1 MALEYTPTK
10 WADGQG
16 GGTPLTAARLN
27 NIENQV
33 NALTALLAQPE
44 NMTTIKAT
52 APANIEI
59 YAKRVGNIVQMNVYV
74 KGAVTIKAW
83 STVTVDATIPEGWRP
98 ISDFSLMGIGP
109 EGTSV
114 NLGDDGT
121 VGLQNNN
128 SAGTSVTIAA
138 NNVTTLY
145 AGSYA
150 IQP

>member
-1 MALEYTPTK
+1 
-10 WADGQG
+10 
-16 GGTPLTAARLN
+16 
-27 NIENQV
+27 
-33 NALTALLAQPE
+33 
-44 NMTTIKAT
+44 MTTIKAT

-59 YAKRVGNIVQMNVYV
+59 YAKRVGNIVQMSVYV

-83 STVTVDATIPEGWRP
+83 GTVAVDATIPEGWRP
-98 ISDFSLMGIGP
+98 VSDFSLMGIGP

-145 AGSYA
+145 AGAYA